1 MGSNHIWRN
10 QTQTSTVVWWRP
22 LKIFRTPPRFPCGP
36 TLQQVLRMMLLLFLD
51 DIRSERDLMRIIPGA
66 ARLRSVLSKAR
77 KRRGKDVFLALF
89 SRFVHQCVEARLVE
103 GSKIYVDARLVDA
116 NASSAQS
123 ERCRPKWLQPLSAWL
138 WSKFK
143 AR

>member
-1 MGSNHIWRN
+1 
-10 QTQTSTVVWWRP
+10 
-22 LKIFRTPPRFPCGP
+22 
-36 TLQQVLRMMLLLFLD
+36 MMLLLFLD
-51 DIRSERDLMRIIPGA
+51 DIRSERELMRIIPGA
-66 ARLRSVLSKAR
+66 ARLGSVLSKAR

-116 NASSAQS
+116 NASLAQS

>member
-1 MGSNHIWRN
+1 
-10 QTQTSTVVWWRP
+10 
-22 LKIFRTPPRFPCGP
+22 
-36 TLQQVLRMMLLLFLD
+36 MMLLLFLD
-51 DIRSERDLMRIIPGA
+51 DIRSERELMRIIPGA

-116 NASSAQS
+116 NASLSSVRA
-123 ERCRPKWLQPLSAWL
+123 LQAEVVAAIECVALEQGQKLNGPLLSIT
-138 WSKFK
+138 
-143 AR
+143 RTIV